1 MTEQQMMAKIG
12 ALLSSLHEIGLAP
25 ESMIMLGLQ
34 LSLDE
39 YFAIRNVLVKTELA
53 IVSCNAMSLT
63 AKGRE
68 LAAKCYEAEQ
78 QILTNNAEGD
88 TP

>member
-12 ALLSSLHEIGLAP
+12 ALLSSLHEIGVAP

-34 LSLDE
+34 LSIDE
-39 YFAIRNVLVKTELA
+39 YYAIRNVLVKTELV
-53 IVSCNAMSLT
+53 IVSSNAMSLT

-78 QILTNNAEGD
+78 QILADNAGVD
-88 TP
+88 VP